1 MERWCIVIRLEQIS
15 FQYGAENLRE
25 GQLKDIS
32 LHVKP
37 GEFILLTGK
46 SGCGKTTLTRVIN
59 GLCPQ
64 FYPGILT
71 GNYFL
76 NGRNAADIPI
86 SELGSLIGSVFQD
99 PRSQFFATNT
109 TDEIVL
115 GMENAGLPRERMI
128 DMFRKTVSQV
138 GVDNLLER
146 PLFPLSSGE
155 KQRIAIAAA
164 CAVQPKILVLD
175 EPSANLDSD
184 AILRLSTLLFRL
196 KEAGTTIILSEH
208 RLHYVKDL
216 FDRMIVMEKGRIT
229 AEYERGKA
237 LCLTEDTLK
246 SMGLRLFQ
254 EPTIV
259 PGNRMVPIE
268 SAALSANQIS
278 VSFDGHKILDEAELC
293 AQNGKIL
300 VIMGSN
306 GAGKSSLCRVIT
318 GLYKQQ
324 VGQVSINGKT
334 AKRKRRTLS
343 TFFVQQDTDYQLY
356 AATVEDEFRV
366 GKRRKDITQAQ
377 IESFLND
384 VGLYDVLERHPLS
397 LSGGQ
402 KQRLLLALSAA
413 SGKSILVLDEPT
425 SGLDGENMRITAG
438 LLKKI
443 AAQGKSVILITHD
456 LELLNEAADSLVY
469 MDNGKVL
476 YHKALLK
483 KQATE

>member
-1 MERWCIVIRLEQIS
+1 MIRLENVS
-15 FQYGAENLRE
+15 FQYGAEILRE

-37 GEFILLTGK
+37 GEFMLLTGK

-64 FYPGILT
+64 FYPGVLT
-71 GNYFL
+71 GSYFL
-76 NGRNAADIPI
+76 DGRDATLIPI
-86 SELGSLIGSVFQD
+86 SQLGSIIGSVFQD

-115 GMENAGLPRERMI
+115 GMENAGFSREQMI
-128 DMFRKTVSQV
+128 SRLRKTVSQV
-138 GVDNLLER
+138 GVENLLER

-155 KQRIAIAAA
+155 KQRVAIAAS

-184 AILRLSTLLFRL
+184 AIAKLSTLLFRL

-208 RLHYVKDL
+208 RLHYVKDF
-216 FDRMIVMEKGRIT
+216 FDRMVIMEKGRIT
-229 AEYERGKA
+229 AEYEREKA
-237 LCLTEDTLK
+237 LCLTEDKLK
-246 SMGLRLFQ
+246 SMGLRLFR

-259 PGNRMVPIE
+259 PGNRMAPVE
-268 SAALSANQIS
+268 SASLSAKQIS
-278 VSFDGHKILDEAELC
+278 ISFNGHKVLDEAGLC
-293 AQNGKIL
+293 TRKGKIL
-300 VIMGSN
+300 AIMGSN
-306 GAGKSSLCRVIT
+306 GAGKSSFCRVLT

-324 VGQVSINGKT
+324 VGQVFIDGKA

-356 AATVEDEFRV
+356 AATIEDEFRV
-366 GKRRKDITQAQ
+366 GRRRKEITEAE
-377 IESFLND
+377 IREYLRS
-384 VGLYDVLERHPLS
+384 VGLDGMFSRHPLS

-402 KQRLLLALSAA
+402 KQRLLLALAAA

-425 SGLDGENMRITAG
+425 SGLDGENMRITAD
-438 LLKKI
+438 LLRQI
-443 AAQGKSVILITHD
+443 VLQGKSIILITHD
-456 LELLNEAADSLVY
+456 LELVNSAADSILY
-469 MDNGKVL
+469 MDKGKVI
-476 YHKALLK
+476 YHRTLLLK
-483 KQATE
+483 SKINN

>member
-1 MERWCIVIRLEQIS
+1 MIRLEHMS
-15 FQYGAENLRE
+15 FQYGAENLQE

-64 FYPGILT
+64 FYPGVLT
-71 GNYFL
+71 GGYFL
-76 NGRNAADIPI
+76 DGRDATNIPI
-86 SELGSLIGSVFQD
+86 SELGSIIGSVFQD

-115 GMENAGLPRERMI
+115 GMENTGFPREQMLSRL
-128 DMFRKTVSQV
+128 RKTVSQV
-138 GVDNLLER
+138 GVENLLER
-146 PLFPLSSGE
+146 SLFPLSSGE

-184 AILRLSTLLFRL
+184 AIARLSTLLFRL

-208 RLHYVKDL
+208 RLHYVKDF
-216 FDRMIVMEKGRIT
+216 FDRMVIMEDGRIT
-229 AEYERGKA
+229 TEYEKETA
-237 LCLTEDTLK
+237 LCLTEEKLK
-246 SMGLRLFQ
+246 SMGLRLFR

-259 PGNRMVPIE
+259 PGNRITPTE
-268 SAALSANQIS
+268 SASLSANQIS
-278 VSFDGHKILDEAELC
+278 ISFDGHKVLDEAGLC
-293 AQNGKIL
+293 VQKGKIL
-300 VIMGSN
+300 AIMGSN
-306 GAGKSSLCRVIT
+306 GAGKSSFCRVLT

-324 VGQVSINGKT
+324 VGQVYINGKT

-356 AATVEDEFRV
+356 AATVEDEFLV
-366 GKRRKDITQAQ
+366 GKHRRDISKAQ
-377 IESFLND
+377 IEGFLHD
-384 VGLYDVLERHPLS
+384 VGLHDILGRHPLS

-402 KQRLLLALSAA
+402 KQRLLLALAAA
-413 SGKSILVLDEPT
+413 SGKEILVLDEPT
-425 SGLDGENMRITAG
+425 SGLDGENMRVTAG
-438 LLKKI
+438 LLSKI

-456 LELLNEAADSLVY
+456 LELLNEAADSLLY
-469 MDNGKVL
+469 MSSGKVL

-483 KQATE
+483 K